1 MAVLSKIKSLLKKE
15 EKAPEPKLRTWSND
29 PKLLPWT
36 DQPDAEQEVE
46 RRLAAGKLTPRDAE
60 LARKWIKDGYI
71 VLQQHF
77 VGSDV
82 DKLNGE
88 IDALWTAEKPHDG
101 LNFHDVIQED
111 GAPATLTI
119 SHRDLLAIPAEEREK
134 ARLRGKWRIHGF
146 HFHSKTSMN
155 IFKDE
160 SMRKTV
166 SMLLGTETQPQYT
179 INFHWGSQHG
189 LHQDLMVFHV
199 HPANYL
205 VGAWIALEDISPDC
219 GPLVYSPGSHRM
231 QMYHEY
237 DNYPQTNLRTS
248 DQERR
253 KRYEAHLAEEGS
265 KFERHQF
272 IAKKGD
278 VLLWHAM
285 LLHGGDTIKNKALT
299 RRSMVIHY
307 MPPEMDK
314 SKEVVGPFMW

>member
-1 MAVLSKIKSLLKKE
+1 MAVLSKIKSFIKKE
-15 EKAPEPKLRTWSND
+15 QKAPEPKLRQWPSD

-36 DQPDAEQEVE
+36 DQANAEQEVE
-46 RRLAAGKLTPRDAE
+46 RRLTASQLTATEAE
-60 LARKWIKDGYI
+60 LARKWIKDGYV
-71 VLQQHF
+71 VLKGHYK
-77 VGSDV
+77 GPDI
-82 DKLNGE
+82 DRLNTE
-88 IDALWTAEKPHDG
+88 IDGLWTAEKPHEG
-101 LNFHDVIQED
+101 LNFHDVILED
-111 GAPATLTI
+111 GAPAKLVMP
-119 SHRDLLAIPAEEREK
+119 HKELLALPSDEREK
-134 ARLRGKWRIHGF
+134 ACLRGKWRIHGF
-146 HFHSKTSMN
+146 HFHSPTAMN

-160 SMRKTV
+160 ALRKTV

-205 VGAWIALEDISPDC
+205 IGAWIALEDISPDS
-219 GPLVYSPGSHRM
+219 GPLVYAPGSHRVPI
-231 QMYHEY
+231 YHEY

-253 KRYEAHLAEEGS
+253 KRYEAHLAEEGK

-285 LLHGGDTIKNKALT
+285 ILHGGDEIRNRALT